1 MWVGAL
7 HQRAPAAPIVLPRP
21 DHSLGHK
28 VLTWIA
34 VILVTLGLT
43 YLTDYNWPT
52 RTGNLCVFLFVAANT
67 YIPANRLRKWFRFRG
82 VQLYYV
88 WMVRW
93 HCYLNTAAFV
103 AACFHCYTTSWT
115 NNWLWLS
122 LYLMGVLTIGGFL
135 LKFRYPPKVRKGL
148 YVLHTQ
154 QLAFL
159 LLLYALLKGHYV
171 FLWLPG

>member
-1 MWVGAL
+1 MWVASLRARERPVAVMAPPDRAVL
-7 HQRAPAAPIVLPRP
+7 HSVL
-21 DHSLGHK
+21 GWAT
-28 VLTWIA
+28 V
-34 VILVTLGLT
+34 VLVTTAIT
-43 YLTDYNWPT
+43 YITDYNWPT
-52 RTGNLCVFLFVAANT
+52 RTGNLCVFLFVIANT
-67 YIPANRLRKWFRFRG
+67 YVPANRLRRRFKFRG
-82 VQLYYV
+82 VQVYYT

-103 AACFHCYTTSWT
+103 MACVHCYTTSWT

-122 LYLMGVLTIGGFL
+122 LFVMGVLTIGGFL
-135 LKFRYPPKVRKGL
+135 LKFQYPPKVRKGL

>member
-1 MWVGAL
+1 MWTGTL
-7 HQRAPAAPIVLPRP
+7 HSRIRPAPIEVPRP
-21 DHSLGHK
+21 DHALVRT
-28 VLTWIA
+28 VLAWVV
-34 VILVTLGLT
+34 VILVTIVVT
-43 YLTDYNWPT
+43 YITDYNWPT

-67 YIPANRLRKWFRFRG
+67 YIPANRLRKRFRFRG
-82 VQLYYV
+82 VQVYYV

-103 AACFHCYTTSWT
+103 AACVHGYVTSWT

-122 LYLMGVLTIGGFL
+122 LYLMGVLTINGFL

-159 LLLYALLKGHYV
+159 LLLYSLLKGHYV
-171 FLWLPG
+171 IMWLPG

>member
-1 MWVGAL
+1 VWVATL
-7 HQRAPAAPIVLPRP
+7 RARPRP
-21 DHSLGHK
+21 AVIAPPPDRAALRKTLTWLVVVATSLG
-28 VLTWIA
+28 VA
-34 VILVTLGLT
+34 YV
-43 YLTDYNWPT
+43 TDYNWPT
-52 RTGNLCVFLFVAANT
+52 RTGNLCVFLFVTANT
-67 YIPANRLRKWFRFRG
+67 YVPANRLRKRFRFRG
-82 VQLYYV
+82 VQLYYT

-103 AACFHCYTTSWT
+103 TACVHCYTTSWT
-115 NNWLWLS
+115 NRWLWLS
-122 LYLMGVLTIGGFL
+122 LYVMGALTIGGFL